1 MSEEKRNNDL
11 NPGDNNGGEIGMQE
25 QDHRDQEHREEEPR
39 KEEEFQDIEKQYEF
53 ILAKAEDNK
62 HIQMQNKEDRAYMR
76 SCVED
81 FEVDARVLAG
91 IAIALGKKD
100 SVVWEA
106 YLHDRQDGT
115 EVRQILFDWIKKVET
130 NLEMSKST
138 DKETANGAGYGSVS
152 ETEFKP
158 VGFYN
163 VESAEDCDE
172 VHNDGSRTKLD
183 LKFLKHVKPALLLTQ
198 EARKARRGLVINQT

>member
-1 MSEEKRNNDL
+1 MYATKQGATILRGNRNLTDGLWDIDL
-11 NPGDNNGGEIGMQE
+11 NQGDGNGGEFGMEE
-25 QDHRDQEHREEEPR
+25 QDHRDQDHREDIPK
-39 KEEEFQDIEKQYEF
+39 KEEEFQDIEKQYRQF
-53 ILAKAEDNK
+53 ILTKAEDNK
-62 HIQMQNKEDRAYMR
+62 HIQLQNKEDRAHMMP
-76 SCVED
+76 CVED
-81 FEVDARVLAG
+81 IEVDARVLAG
-91 IAIALGKKD
+91 MAIALGKKD

-163 VESAEDCDE
+163 AEA
-172 VHNDGSRTKLD
+172 VQKTATK
-183 LKFLKHVKPALLLTQ
+183 FTTM
-198 EARKARRGLVINQT
+198 GLVRSWTFSS